1 MKADEIRAALR
12 ARYSD
17 ARRYAVA
24 EEVGITTGYSPR
36 RLDMIV
42 LDCYESN
49 GFRIDG
55 IEIKVS
61 KADLKRELENP
72 SKHVAFFDVIDYYTL
87 ACPAGVADMNVIP
100 PKWGVLQVNEDG
112 TTRYRRRPIAL
123 HDDKPQDVPRGFFAS
138 ITRAIQGREPATA
151 ELEAEYKRG
160 IRDEQNRQAR
170 EKKTMLDRLEREA
183 DKIKKYDELTYR
195 LGLWGDEQESAIY
208 RFEQIQSLGLAW
220 LIPSLKRNIQSMQEI
235 VSKLDKPEDG
245 EQRF

>member
-1 MKADEIRAALR
+1 MKAGEIRAALR

-123 HDDKPQDVPRGFFAS
+123 HDDKPQDVPRGFLHQSHARFRDAS
-138 ITRAIQGREPATA
+138 PPLLSLRPNTSGESGMSKTGRHVRRRSCVIAWNMKQTRLRSTTSLPIALACGVT
-151 ELEAEYKRG
+151 
-160 IRDEQNRQAR
+160 NRNQQYTGSSRSKAWA
-170 EKKTMLDRLEREA
+170 L
-183 DKIKKYDELTYR
+183 
-195 LGLWGDEQESAIY
+195 LGL
-208 RFEQIQSLGLAW
+208 F
-220 LIPSLKRNIQSMQEI
+220 
-235 VSKLDKPEDG
+235 
-245 EQRF
+245 QRSSETFKACRR